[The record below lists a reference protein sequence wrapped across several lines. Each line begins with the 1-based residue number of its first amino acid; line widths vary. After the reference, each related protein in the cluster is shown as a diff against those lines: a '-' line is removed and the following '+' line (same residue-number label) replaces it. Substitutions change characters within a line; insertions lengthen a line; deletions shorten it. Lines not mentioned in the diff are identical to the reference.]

1 LSEYL
6 PEKMRK
12 TTLEKS
18 LRVVLSLWIAFF
30 FLTSF
35 SLAQENALVSDS
47 KVFSFTLQTSSVV
60 RSGNPIVITLT
71 LFQQA
76 HVTIRIFNLNGE
88 LIWDWSEDIA
98 PGREKEWSWNGQ
110 NMHGEQVN
118 NGLYIWRVVARGA
131 DGTEETVTKVLGVLR

>member
-1 LSEYL
+1 
-6 PEKMRK
+6 MR
-12 TTLEKS
+12 KS
-18 LRVVLSLWIAFF
+18 LRVVLSLWITFF

-47 KVFSFTLQTSSVV
+47 RVFSFTLQTSSVV

-76 HVTIRIFNLNGE
+76 HVTIRIFNLSGE

-98 PGREKEWSWNGQ
+98 PGGEKEWSWNGQ

-118 NGLYIWRVVARGA
+118 NGLYIWRVVAKGA